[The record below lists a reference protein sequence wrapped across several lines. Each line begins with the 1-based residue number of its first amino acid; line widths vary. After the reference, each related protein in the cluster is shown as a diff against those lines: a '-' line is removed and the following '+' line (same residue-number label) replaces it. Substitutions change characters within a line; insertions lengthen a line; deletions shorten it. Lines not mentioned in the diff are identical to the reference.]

1 MVKVNVTNYPKK
13 RDFYSWLCYYL
24 KINGQVTPIGDFSA
38 DAQRDPSF
46 PRGKGKTL
54 EDFKHH
60 ITTNYKPIPNAI
72 LALENAFEMYSRE

>member
-1 MVKVNVTNYPKK
+1 MMKCNLTKYSKK
-13 RDFYSWLCYYL
+13 KDFYSWLCYYL

-60 ITTNYKPIPNAI
+60 ITSNYKPIPNAI

>member
-1 MVKVNVTNYPKK
+1 MVKRKVTKSLKK

-24 KINGQVTPIGDFSA
+24 KINNQVNPIADFAA
-38 DAQRDPSF
+38 DAQSDPTF

-54 EDFKHH
+54 ENFKHH
-60 ITTNYKPIPNAI
+60 INSNYKPIPNAI